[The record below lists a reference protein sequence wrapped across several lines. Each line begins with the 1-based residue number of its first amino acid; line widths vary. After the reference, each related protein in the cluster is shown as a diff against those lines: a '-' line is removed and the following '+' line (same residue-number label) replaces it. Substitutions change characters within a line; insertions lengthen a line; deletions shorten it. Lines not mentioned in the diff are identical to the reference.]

1 MKLPFATSP
10 AIGSRATLGLI
21 VLQAD
26 ETIEPEMAQ
35 MTAQD
40 GVSLYHSRIRMAAE
54 ITPETL
60 ATMLDGIPGST
71 DLLPGIDFD
80 VIGYACTSGATVI
93 GPENVARAVQSARPS
108 AKVTDPV
115 TATIAALRHLGA
127 KRIGFVTPYVAEV
140 SAAMR
145 GLLEREGF
153 EIAAFASFEE
163 GDDRVVARIA
173 PQSIKAAILAVNN
186 MADCD
191 AIFVSCTNLRVLG
204 IAAETEVEIGRPV
217 ISSNIALGWHMLHLA
232 GLTAPHAL
240 EARLFKSQNL

>member
-1 MKLPFATSP
+1 MRLPFTTSP
-10 AIGSRATLGLI
+10 PIGTRATLGLI

-35 MTAQD
+35 MMAIE
-40 GVSLYHSRIRMAAE
+40 GVSLYHSRIRMEAD

-60 ATMLDGIPGST
+60 ATMLEGIPGST
-71 DLLPGIDFD
+71 DLLPAIDFD

-127 KRIGFVTPYVAEV
+127 KRIGFVTPYVADV
-140 SAAMR
+140 SGAMR
-145 GLLEREGF
+145 ALLELEGF
-153 EIAAFASFEE
+153 EIATFASFEE

-173 PQSIKAAILAVNN
+173 PASIHAAILAVN
-186 MADCD
+186 AQAECD

-204 IAAETEVEIGRPV
+204 IAAAAEAEIGRPV
-217 ISSNIALGWHMLHLA
+217 VSSNIALGWHMLQLA
-232 GLTAPHAL
+232 GLNAPTTL
-240 EARLFKSQNL
+240 DARLFKA